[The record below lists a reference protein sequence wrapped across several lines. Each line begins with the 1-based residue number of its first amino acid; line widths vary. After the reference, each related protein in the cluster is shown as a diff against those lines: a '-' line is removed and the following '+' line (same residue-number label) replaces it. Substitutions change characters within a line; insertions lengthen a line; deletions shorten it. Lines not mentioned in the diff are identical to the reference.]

1 MKNIA
6 LIFIMMSFFLSGC
19 AQNRSFIHN
28 YTANPSLDNNEKK
41 ISVKTDDKS
50 SNSGEAM
57 DKSDIQSDN
66 DQDEFET
73 EANSGYVADPIEP
86 WNRAMF
92 HFNDKFFLW
101 VLQPVSKG
109 FKKVVPR
116 PARTGIKNFFTNITT
131 PVRLVSCILQGK
143 GENAIFE
150 LTRFFINTTFG
161 ILGFGN
167 PAKHMPDLNPP
178 PEDLGQTFGSYG
190 IGNGF
195 YIVWPIIGP
204 STLRDSVGL
213 VGDFFLNPVSYVR
226 PLEASIGITSFKTV
240 NKTSFHIGDYEDFKN
255 AAIVPYE
262 AFRDAYIQNRSKKIK
277 E

>member
-6 LIFIMMSFFLSGC
+6 LIMIMISFFVAGC
-19 AQNRSFIHN
+19 AQNRSFMHN
-28 YTANPSLDNNEKK
+28 YTADPTVENNEKAMS
-41 ISVKTDDKS
+41 IKTDGRS
-50 SNSGEAM
+50 INSKEAM
-57 DKSDIQSDN
+57 DKSGIKSDD
-66 DQDEFET
+66 DQDEFEA
-73 EANSGYVADPIEP
+73 EVNSDYVADPIEP

-92 HFNDKFFLW
+92 HFNDKFYFW
-101 VLQPVSKG
+101 VLKPVSKG

-131 PVRLVSCILQGK
+131 PVRFVSCILQGK
-143 GENAIFE
+143 GKKAVFE
-150 LTRFFINTTFG
+150 LTRFFINTTIG
-161 ILGFGN
+161 VLGFGN
-167 PAKHMPDLNPP
+167 PAKNMPDLNPP

-195 YIVWPIIGP
+195 YIVWPFIGP

-213 VGDFFLNPVSYVR
+213 VGDAFLNPVSYVQ
-226 PLEASIGITSFKTV
+226 PVEASIGVTGFKTV
-240 NKTSFHIGDYEDFKN
+240 DKTSFHIGDYEDFKD

-262 AFRDAYIQNRSKKIK
+262 AFRDAYIQNRNKKIK